1 MIMTKLVSMSKKG
14 QLVLPK
20 EMRDKLGIKEN
31 DKIMMILDENGIV
44 LTTPEL
50 YAQRSK
56 GLLKGTWENSK
67 EEIEAYING
76 ERQSWK

>member
-1 MIMTKLVSMSKKG
+1 MIMTKLVSLSKKG

-31 DKIMMILDENGIV
+31 DKIMMILDTNGII

-56 GLLKGTWENSK
+56 GILKGTWGKNK
-67 EEIEAYING
+67 KEIEAYING
-76 ERQSWK
+76 ERKSWE

>member
-1 MIMTKLVSMSKKG
+1 
-14 QLVLPK
+14 
-20 EMRDKLGIKEN
+20 MREKLGIKEN

-44 LTTPEL
+44 ITTPGL

-56 GLLKGTWENSK
+56 GLLKGTWGKSK

-76 ERQSWK
+76 ERKSWK